1 MKTKPA
7 TKTSAVSVICF
18 ILAVIFFLYGIY
30 MILYSVDY
38 IRSYE
43 STGLINT
50 QNALQYV
57 ITSSASYFGFAFLL
71 FAAGYAIRMLKKMQP
86 AYSGVITEY
95 CEEIPESEMNTA
107 ETSAEESPELETPEA
122 EAYVPEIGN
131 TSSALTFHELI
142 IDTPEEETAP
152 EEPAVEEPA
161 DISEELQEEPA
172 AVSEEEPPAEETPAE
187 EPAVEEMP
195 MEEPVAEKKPAE
207 PEKISSS
214 MIRDIFEHK

>member
-1 MKTKPA
+1 MKTKPEK
-7 TKTSAVSVICF
+7 KTSAVSVICF
-18 ILAVIFFLYGIY
+18 ILAGIFFLYGIY
-30 MILYSVDY
+30 MVLYSVDY

-86 AYSGVITEY
+86 AYSGVISEHV
-95 CEEIPESEMNTA
+95 EEMPAPEIHPA
-107 ETSAEESPELETPEA
+107 ETSAAESPELETPEA
-122 EAYVPEIGN
+122 EAHIPEIGN

-142 IDTPEEETAP
+142 IDTPEEEPAA
-152 EEPAVEEPA
+152 EKPAVEEPA
-161 DISEELQEEPA
+161 DISEEEPA
-172 AVSEEEPPAEETPAE
+172 AEETPAE
-187 EPAVEEMP
+187 EPAIEEEP
-195 MEEPVAEKKPAE
+195 VEEPVAEKKTAE

>member
-7 TKTSAVSVICF
+7 KKTSAVSVICF

-30 MILYSVDY
+30 MVLYSVDY

-71 FAAGYAIRMLKKMQP
+71 FAAGYAIRMLKNMQP
-86 AYSGVITEY
+86 ACTGIISEHA
-95 CEEIPESEMNTA
+95 EEMPAA
-107 ETSAEESPELETPEA
+107 ETPEMGVPEAAASAAETPEA
-122 EAYVPEIGN
+122 EAHVPEIGD

-142 IDTPEEETAP
+142 IDTPEAEPATADIPEKEMMEAP
-152 EEPAVEEPA
+152 EEIHEEPA
-161 DISEELQEEPA
+161 DVLEELQEEPA
-172 AVSEEEPPAEETPAE
+172 VEETVEAEAPEEEPAEAPE
-187 EPAVEEMP
+187 
-195 MEEPVAEKKPAE
+195 KPAE

-214 MIRDIFEHK
+214 MIRDIFEQK